1 MKISI
6 HLVNV
11 PPNQIYQN
19 ENQVKRKYHVMN
31 MIWEVAELMV
41 MTILFLLINFVLF
54 FIFLDEWN
62 YNHLLKYRNV
72 NHNLI

>member
-11 PPNQIYQN
+11 HQNQMNQN
-19 ENQVKRKYHVMN
+19 ENQVKHKYHAMN
-31 MIWEVAELMV
+31 MIWEVAVLMV
-41 MTILFLLINFVLF
+41 IETSFLKINDIILIL
-54 FIFLDEWN
+54 FLDEWN

-72 NHNLI
+72 NHNLF